1 MTKKLSNK
9 NGLIEL
15 FRFLCSIWVAY
26 YHGFFPVLSDK
37 FDGVNIS
44 VDFFFMVTGLFFL
57 KSIEK
62 YIDKPFSE
70 GIKYIFWGKTKSF
83 IVPLII
89 AASSI
94 LFCNLFFELDFGGF
108 NWPLSFLW
116 FFAAQFVFLCVFYVL
131 LRKFKNRT
139 NFNIACVVIII
150 LSMSLVVF
158 MSNSFAKQF
167 DRVFRSPAMIA
178 LGILLSQIPKLNL
191 KHRDENKTRNLNM
204 IVNATGFTFVAIIFI
219 YLAYLPGYSTTKA
232 HLFTCIVCPLLLYFA
247 LALPVRGKLFDLLGE
262 ISIFIYLAQCPILIH
277 HYGVNS
283 DTKSQFPLFC
293 VCIIAL
299 FFINRLANRILIQKK
314 QIA

>member
-94 LFCNLFFELDFGGF
+94 L
-108 NWPLSFLW
+108 
-116 FFAAQFVFLCVFYVL
+116 
-131 LRKFKNRT
+131 
-139 NFNIACVVIII
+139 
-150 LSMSLVVF
+150 
-158 MSNSFAKQF
+158 
-167 DRVFRSPAMIA
+167 
-178 LGILLSQIPKLNL
+178 
-191 KHRDENKTRNLNM
+191 
-204 IVNATGFTFVAIIFI
+204 
-219 YLAYLPGYSTTKA
+219 
-232 HLFTCIVCPLLLYFA
+232 
-247 LALPVRGKLFDLLGE
+247 
-262 ISIFIYLAQCPILIH
+262 
-277 HYGVNS
+277 
-283 DTKSQFPLFC
+283 
-293 VCIIAL
+293 
-299 FFINRLANRILIQKK
+299 
-314 QIA
+314 